1 MATFTSFYPGGVN
14 PNQYNPAL
22 PAFDYMPFFHEVVG
36 LDDAVLV
43 GTPTS
48 TLINFDLSNGLKLKI
63 IGTGFTFGSNGDAT
77 GGRVTSIEVCL
88 NDGTTKM
95 QTLSGLSIGLEAF
108 ENAAD
113 VFDPFQFAAYL
124 MRGNDTLRGS
134 AGDQALYG
142 FRGNDT
148 FIGGSG
154 NDFVTGGEG
163 KDNYD
168 GNGGNFDSLVFD
180 DAYQN
185 SSAFRGINL
194 DATAGTVIDPYGNAE
209 TFTQF
214 EDFRGTQF
222 HDIFK
227 GRGIGET
234 FMGLGGRDTIEG
246 GGGSDTVVYH
256 RDVNRG
262 GNAGVT
268 VNLTTGTAT
277 DGFGKVDTLVS
288 IENAR
293 GTTFAD
299 TFTGNSAANFFRA
312 GGGNDTINGRLGND
326 TLRGEAGLD
335 VFVFNTALNATT
347 NVDSIQDFVVVNDT
361 IHLQDSIF
369 TAISG
374 TGALTGAQFKKNTS
388 GNATD
393 ASDRIIYETDT
404 GELFY
409 DSNGNAAGGKIH
421 FATLINKA
429 DITSADFFII

>member
-1 MATFTSFYPGGVN
+1 
-14 PNQYNPAL
+14 
-22 PAFDYMPFFHEVVG
+22 
-36 LDDAVLV
+36 
-43 GTPTS
+43 
-48 TLINFDLSNGLKLKI
+48 
-63 IGTGFTFGSNGDAT
+63 
-77 GGRVTSIEVCL
+77 
-88 NDGTTKM
+88 M

-113 VFDPFQFAAYL
+113 VFSPDQFTAYL

-163 KDNYD
+163 KDTYD

-194 DATAGTVIDPYGNAE
+194 DATTGKVTDPYGNAE
-209 TFTQF
+209 TFTEF

-222 HDIFK
+222 HDVFK
-227 GRGIGET
+227 GRVIGEI
-234 FMGLGGRDTIEG
+234 FMGLGGRDTING

-262 GNAGVT
+262 GNGGVT
-268 VNLTTGTAT
+268 LNLATGRAT

-312 GGGNDTINGRLGND
+312 GGGNDTIAGGLGND
-326 TLRGEAGLD
+326 NFRGEAGLD
-335 VFVFNTALNATT
+335 VFIFNSTLNGST
-347 NVDSIQDFVVVNDT
+347 NVDSIQDFNVVNDEVR
-361 IHLQDSIF
+361 LQDSIF
-369 TAISG
+369 TQLSG
-374 TGALTGAQFKKNTS
+374 TGALTAAEFVKNTS
-388 GNATD
+388 GDAED

-404 GELFY
+404 GKLFY
-409 DSNGNAAGGKIH
+409 DADGNGSGGKIQ

-429 DITSADFFII
+429 DISEADFFII